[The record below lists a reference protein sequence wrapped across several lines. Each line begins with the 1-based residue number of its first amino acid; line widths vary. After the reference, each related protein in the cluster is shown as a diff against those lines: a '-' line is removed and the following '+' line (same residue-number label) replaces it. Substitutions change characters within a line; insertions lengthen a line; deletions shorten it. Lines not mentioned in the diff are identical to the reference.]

1 MNASLLIPLLN
12 PDPAVVNADKWPGPK
27 SVSRQ
32 PCVNRVRLILLRR
45 GLTYAEVAR
54 RLGVSN
60 RSSIARVV
68 YGHYRVPEIREGI
81 AKLVNMP
88 VEALWPERYAS

>member
-1 MNASLLIPLLN
+1 MHSNKMRNIERNIKRNERRTMLSNKSLP
-12 PDPAVVNADKWPGPK
+12 
-27 SVSRQ
+27 Q

-54 RLGVSN
+54 QLGVSN

-88 VEALWPERYAS
+88 VEALWPERHAS

>member
-1 MNASLLIPLLN
+1 MHSNKMRNNERNIKRNERRTMLSNKSLP
-12 PDPAVVNADKWPGPK
+12 
-27 SVSRQ
+27 Q

-54 RLGVSN
+54 KLGVSN

-81 AKLVNMP
+81 AKLVKMP
-88 VEALWPERYAS
+88 VEALWPERHAS

>member
-1 MNASLLIPLLN
+1 MNSNKVRNSESNTKRNGRRNMSSNKSLPL
-12 PDPAVVNADKWPGPK
+12 
-27 SVSRQ
+27 
-32 PCVNRVRLILLRR
+32 PCGNRVRLILLRR

-54 RLGVSN
+54 KLGVSN

-88 VEALWPERYAS
+88 VEALWPERHAS